1 MTLRLAELE
10 TCFEGVVPAIIA
22 TLSADGVPNISYLSH
37 IVRVDDRHIAL
48 SNQFFG
54 KTASNLRAVP
64 KATILL
70 VDGRS
75 GTQVRAEALYIRS
88 ETTGQTFD
96 RVAAQLAATSAQV
109 GMAEVMVLRS
119 VDVFL
124 VTALSRVASD
134 SQMMAPVPA
143 PVPAPVTLSQ
153 AAQALSKITEAETL
167 GDVVE
172 AVLTAVIATT
182 ASDAASLLLCDPT
195 RSALSIIGS
204 RGYDR
209 SGIGAEIAIGEG
221 VAGLAMQERRA
232 VRVGDLSRVRRFG
245 AAIQNTAEE
254 ENRTR
259 NIPLPGLSGAL
270 SQLAVPIVAQGQAI
284 GVILAESL
292 HRLAYLGED
301 EAALTLIAG
310 AAGPSVALA
319 NWAPAKAEPEEMP
332 PVIHRPPGPAIPLTH
347 YAQDDSVFIDGAY
360 IIKGVAGRLLL
371 YLAEIHHS
379 TGRVDF
385 TDREVRLA
393 EDLRLPGYRDNL
405 ETRLLL
411 LQRRLDERAA
421 PIRIARPGRGR
432 IRLETTGAL
441 LIRRV

>member
-1 MTLRLAELE
+1 MMLRLSDLE

-37 IVRVDDRHIAL
+37 IAWVDDRHVAL

-70 VDGRS
+70 VDGRT
-75 GTQVRAEALYIRS
+75 GAQFRAEALYVRS
-88 ETTGQTFD
+88 ESTGQTFD
-96 RVAAQLAATSAQV
+96 HVAAQLAATSAQV
-109 GMAEVMVLRS
+109 GMAAVMKLRS

-124 VTALSRVASD
+124 VTALSRVASETL
-134 SQMMAPVPA
+134 MPTPA
-143 PVPAPVTLSQ
+143 PAPLTLPK
-153 AAQALSKITEAETL
+153 AAEAIREITAADNL

-172 AVLTAVIATT
+172 AVLTAVLATT
-182 ASDAASLLLCDPT
+182 ASDAASLLLCDTT
-195 RSALSIIGS
+195 RSMLSIIGS

-209 SGIGAEIAIGEG
+209 SGIGAEIAMGEG

-245 AAIQNTAEE
+245 AAIQNSAEE

-270 SQLAVPIVAQGQAI
+270 SQLAVPIFAQGQAI

-301 EAALTLIAG
+301 EAALSLVAST
-310 AAGPSVALA
+310 AGPSITLA
-319 NWAPAKAEPEEMP
+319 EWAPTKSDVGEEPP
-332 PVIHRPPGPAIPLTH
+332 IRSPQGPEIWLAH
-347 YAQDDSVFIDGAY
+347 HAQDDSVFIDGAY

-371 YLAEIHHS
+371 FLADVHQS

-385 TDREVRLA
+385 SNREVRLA
-393 EDLRLPGYRDNL
+393 DELRLPGYRDNL

-421 PIRIARPGRGR
+421 PIRITRPGRGR
-432 IRLETTGAL
+432 IRLETTGTVV
-441 LIRRV
+441 IRRS